1 MRAAN
6 LLWLGITAAVA
17 FGVFLVAYE
26 VRQLE
31 EKRDQIHRDIADA
44 ERDIHVLR
52 AEWSYLN
59 SPHRLDALAQRHLDL
74 GPLQGP
80 QMIAIEDLPARN
92 AVLPK
97 PGFDAMLSSAGMEP

>member
-6 LLWLGITAAVA
+6 LLWLGVTAAVA

-31 EKRDQIHRDIADA
+31 EKRDQIYRDIADA
-44 ERDIHVLR
+44 ERTVHVLR

-59 SPHRLDALAQRHLDL
+59 NPHRLDALAQRHLDL

-80 QMIAIEDLPARN
+80 QMIAIEDLPSRN
-92 AVLPK
+92 AVLPA
-97 PGFDAMLSSAGMEP
+97 PRFDAMLSSAGVEP